1 MTPLLAAATVAILVG
16 AGIFTFNRLTR
27 SRERVREA
35 WSGIDVQ
42 LQRRADLVPNL
53 VEVVK
58 RYAAHE
64 RALFEEVARAR
75 GGVHAARGAQEATM
89 ANYALAGAIG
99 RLYAL
104 AEAYPDLQAATAFV
118 SLQRDLSDLEEK
130 IGYARHF
137 YNRNV
142 LDYNTRIRRF
152 PSLIVARAFA
162 FRPEEFFEAAVEAAE
177 PVRVRLDEHA
187 AGIDGT
193 DSEGGSLE
201 DRS

>member
-1 MTPLLAAATVAILVG
+1 MTPLLAAVTATLLVG
-16 AGIFTFNRLTR
+16 AAIFTFNRLTR

-35 WSGIDVQ
+35 WSGIDIQ

-64 RALFEEVARAR
+64 RVLFEEVARAR
-75 GGVHAARGAQEATM
+75 GAVHAARGAREATP

-104 AEAYPDLQAATAFV
+104 AEGYPDLKAATAFV

-152 PSLIVARAFA
+152 PALIVARAFV
-162 FRPEEFFEAAVEAAE
+162 FRPEEFFEADAGASGPVGIGFEE
-177 PVRVRLDEHA
+177 P
-187 AGIDGT
+187 G
-193 DSEGGSLE
+193 
-201 DRS
+201 